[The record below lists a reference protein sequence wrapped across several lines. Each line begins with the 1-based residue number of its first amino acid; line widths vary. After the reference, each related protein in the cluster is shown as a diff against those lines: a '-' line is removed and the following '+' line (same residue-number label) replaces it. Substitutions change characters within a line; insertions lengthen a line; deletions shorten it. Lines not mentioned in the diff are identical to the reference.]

1 MFKLAKEIPNVA
13 EPFISGLGI
22 ACKGANNTLLTTGKD
37 LDTVEHQLNTP
48 FVIVGAAGNELI
60 VRTKEKVFTLD
71 QNNTIKETYPFTL
84 TGISQIKLFY
94 GNDIMI
100 IRNNVRENEWRVC
113 KYDFRQSK
121 VLWENDGSQTHLFSK
136 QSGNYLIATSTERN
150 YLIHCFNET
159 DGTLLWQV
167 NVNELG
173 LPGGTNYHIAGQPK
187 IYKDILLVGIQQE
200 FDIYLAGLDIATGK
214 LAWQVKGPGLRF
226 HAGGDRI
233 LCYTGR
239 DILQIDPLNGAILH
253 TAAVQGAME
262 AAGIDTFGLVVFKD
276 SEMYLAGIM
285 DTVVSVWNID
295 NGELKWHKRLYE
307 KDITGRRGITIP
319 ATESLF
325 QVHDNRIYVVDSE
338 RLLHVFERIL

>member
-13 EPFISGLGI
+13 EPFISELGI
-22 ACKGANNTLLTTGKD
+22 ASKGANNTLVMTAND
-37 LDTVEHQLNTP
+37 LNPVEHPLNTP

-71 QNNTIKETYPFTL
+71 QNNTIKETYPFPL

-100 IRNNVRENEWRVC
+100 IRNNAGDNEWKVC

-121 VLWENDGSQTHLFSK
+121 ILWENEGSQAHLFSK

-150 YLIHCFNET
+150 YLINCFNET
-159 DGTLLWQV
+159 DGVLLWQV

-173 LPGGTNYHIAGQPK
+173 LPAATAYHIAAQPK
-187 IYKDILLVGIQQE
+187 IYKDILLVGIQHE
-200 FDIYLAGLDIATGK
+200 FDIYLAGLDLTTGK
-214 LAWQVKGPGLRF
+214 LVWHVKGPGLRF
-226 HAGGDRI
+226 HTGSDKI
-233 LCYTGR
+233 FCYTGR
-239 DILQIDPLNGAILH
+239 DILQIDPSNGAILH
-253 TAAVQGAME
+253 TAPVQGTME
-262 AAGIDTFGLVVFKD
+262 AADIDTLGLVVFKD
-276 SEMYLAGIM
+276 SEMYLAGIL
-285 DTVVSVWNID
+285 DTVVSVWDIN

-307 KDITGRRGITIP
+307 KDVTGRRGITIP

-325 QVHDNRIYVVDSE
+325 QVLDNRIYVVDSE
-338 RLLHVFERIL
+338 RLLHVFERI